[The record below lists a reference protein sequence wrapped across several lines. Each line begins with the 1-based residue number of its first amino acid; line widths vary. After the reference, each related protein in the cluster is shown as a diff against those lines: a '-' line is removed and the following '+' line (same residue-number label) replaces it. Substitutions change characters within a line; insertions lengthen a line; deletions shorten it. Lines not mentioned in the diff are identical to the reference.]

1 MLYSIDNEH
10 NKRTQVI
17 ENLGQ
22 MGEDVTFKTD
32 MLDMHY
38 QIPNHGVPVSKRVE
52 GRKLLINAKK
62 YPYHMTVLELMLVT
76 VSQHILLK

>member
-32 MLDMHY
+32 ILDMTYEVPNRHPSDG
-38 QIPNHGVPVSKRVE
+38 QISKMVE
-52 GRKLLINAKK
+52 GRKICRR
-62 YPYHMTVLELMLVT
+62 E
-76 VSQHILLK
+76 I